1 MRLSRPV
8 YREDGRKEPMR
19 KRITLLIAALMMALT
34 MSFGAVGGAFAAPAN
49 PKPPL
54 EESGPSDAPTTPGT
68 CTEVTQQGANVTT
81 TTHKGNCDSNG
92 GQEETLDAKA
102 PPGKNK

>member
-1 MRLSRPV
+1 
-8 YREDGRKEPMR
+8 MR

-34 MSFGAVGGAFAAPAN
+34 MSFGSVAAFAAPAN
-49 PKPPL
+49 PHPPK
-54 EESGPSDAPTTPGT
+54 EESGPSDGATSPGT
-68 CTEVTQQGANVTT
+68 CTVEEQQGANVTI

-92 GQEETLDAKA
+92 GQEATFDAKA